1 MKRSKMKTKKPLTKT
16 MKAKTSPL
24 GKVKSAAKAVASAAK
39 KVVER
44 VTGPR
49 KPVSIELVKLD
60 NDGTVIGIGSGR
72 KKSYHGTIV
81 AWPGKG
87 RVLTLSRTDSHKK
100 RVFKTSKATI
110 VTKDK
115 DDAQIRH
122 IRTENGSRYR
132 LRVV

>member
-1 MKRSKMKTKKPLTKT
+1 MKRTKNKKPLTKT
-16 MKAKTSPL
+16 MKPSKTL
-24 GKVKSAAKAVASAAK
+24 NRVKSAAKAVASAAK
-39 KVVER
+39 RVVEK

-49 KPVSIELVKLD
+49 KPIAVELVKLD
-60 NDGTVIGIGSGR
+60 NDGTIVGIGSGR
-72 KKSYHGTIV
+72 KKSYHGNIV

-87 RVLTLSRTDSHKK
+87 RVLTLNRTDSHKK
-100 RVFKTSKATI
+100 RQFKTSKATL

-115 DDAQIRH
+115 DDASVRH